1 MRRGVR
7 SNISTTRW
15 LGVVSDTHGLLRPE
29 AVRAL
34 RGCERI
40 VHAGD
45 VGRPEVLDALNEIAP
60 TVAVR
65 GNVDRGEWAE
75 RLPLTEVVE
84 FEGMH
89 LYVLH
94 DLEQLDLDP
103 AGAGFATVISGHSHV
118 PRIELRNG
126 VTYLNPG
133 AAGPRRFRLPVT
145 LAKLRVEGGV
155 VSAEIVSLKV

>member
-1 MRRGVR
+1 VSRP
-7 SNISTTRW
+7 W
-15 LGVVSDTHGLLRPE
+15 LGVISDTHGLLRPE
-29 AVRAL
+29 AVEAL

-45 VGRPEVLDALNEIAP
+45 VGRPEVLAALDAVAP

-75 RLPLTEVVE
+75 RLPETEVVE
-84 FEGMH
+84 FEGVQ

-103 AGAGFATVISGHSHV
+103 AAASFAAVISGHSHR
-118 PRIELRNG
+118 PRLEQRDG

-133 AAGPRRFRLPVT
+133 AAGPRRFKLPV
-145 LAKLRVEGGV
+145 AVARLRVVGGV
-155 VSAEIVSLKV
+155 VSAEIVNLDV